1 MARASKTTAL
11 TWEAVRRAALA
22 LPDVEEGTA
31 YSFPAFRHNGN
42 LFLCYRQD
50 LGAIGVYSTFEQ
62 RDAMIAEDPETYFT
76 TDHHRPYPW
85 VLARLKSLHASALPD
100 LLQMGLR
107 CAPQRKQKRKIKRG

>member
-1 MARASKTTAL
+1 MARASRTTAL

-42 LFLCYRQD
+42 LFLAYRQD

-76 TDHHRPYPW
+76 TDHHRPFPW